1 MSKITSF
8 EQLLLHELRDLYDAE
23 TRIEKALPKMAKAAE
38 SEQLENAFSSHL
50 EETREQ
56 IERLKKAFEILG
68 EKPKGETC
76 QAAKGLIEEGE
87 EVIKDIESG
96 VIRDAGL
103 IGAAQRVE
111 HYEMAGYGT
120 ARNFA
125 QILGQTEIVKL
136 LDATLQE
143 EGEADKKL
151 TKIAKSINQQAVRA

>member
-8 EQLLLHELRDLYDAE
+8 DQLLLHELRDLYDAE
-23 TRIEKALPKMAKAAE
+23 SRIEKALPKMAKAAE
-38 SEQLENAFSSHL
+38 SEQLENAFTSHL

-56 IERLKKAFEILG
+56 IERLKKAFDILG
-68 EKPKGETC
+68 EKAKGETC

-87 EVIKDIESG
+87 EIIKNIEAG
-96 VIRDAGL
+96 ILRDTGL

-125 QILGQTEIVKL
+125 EILGHSEIVKL
-136 LDATLQE
+136 LDTTLQE

-151 TKIAKSINQQAVRA
+151 TTIAKSINRQAVRA